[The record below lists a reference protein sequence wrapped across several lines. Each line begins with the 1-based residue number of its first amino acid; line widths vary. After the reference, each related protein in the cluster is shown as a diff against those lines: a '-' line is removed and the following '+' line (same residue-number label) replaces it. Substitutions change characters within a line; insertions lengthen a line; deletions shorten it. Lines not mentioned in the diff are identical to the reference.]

1 MVCFEKTTALPHI
14 SGPFYASKAGGDEQK
29 TNGWTMNTYIKRA
42 AKDLSKAKNVV
53 ALTGAGISVESGIP
67 PFRGKGG
74 IWEKVDPM
82 EFGNIE
88 YFMRDPGRVWEV
100 LIQDLKSVVDR
111 ARPNAGHLGLARL
124 EELGILSTVITQNVD
139 GLHQQAGNTD
149 VIEFHGNC
157 AWQRCMSCE
166 DKIETHR
173 VDISELPPRCGC
185 GGVLRPDWVFFG
197 EMIPPESL
205 ERSREASAQCDL
217 MLVVGTSAVVQPAAH
232 MPIIAKQAGATVI
245 EINPEETPL
254 TGRISDY
261 LVPGTAGR
269 VMTDIVK
276 ELEPLRQ

>member
-1 MVCFEKTTALPHI
+1 MDTF
-14 SGPFYASKAGGDEQK
+14 
-29 TNGWTMNTYIKRA
+29 IKRA

-82 EFGNIE
+82 EFGDIR
-88 YFMRDPGRVWEV
+88 YFMRDPAKVWEV
-100 LIQDLKSVVDR
+100 LIQDLKQVVDR
-111 ARPNAGHLGLARL
+111 ARPNAGHKGLARL

-166 DKIETHR
+166 LKIETHR
-173 VDISELPPRCGC
+173 VDISTLPPKCEC

-205 ERSREASAQCDL
+205 KRSRAVSAQCDI

-232 MPIIAKQAGATVI
+232 MPIVAKQAGAKVI

-261 LVPGTAGR
+261 LVPGTAGK
-269 VMTDIVK
+269 VMNRILK
-276 ELEPLRQ
+276 ELEPLLQ